1 MPSQDSPIL
10 RLPIEITGIITSS
23 FTQSDLKNLRLTCLS
38 LSKQVQPRL
47 SRVFLSAN
55 PLNVSVFRAIA
66 DHDRFRHGV
75 SEIVWDD
82 ARLDVAR
89 RALDHDLL
97 SNLPDEELVHDM
109 LATVP
114 EWFYLAYR
122 DNVRVA
128 RNRRGLDADTTE
140 SKARAAELQD
150 MLPLCES
157 WSIYQGLLRQ
167 QHEVIASGADIE
179 AFRYGL
185 ERFPSLR
192 SVRVTPAAH
201 GWLFQPLYR
210 TPMIRQFPRGFNY
223 AIPRG
228 WPVKGVEPVEPTP
241 GARHWHQQEH
251 KDRWRGVCAAMHELA
266 QIKAH
271 RVEELIIDAHGLG
284 TGLDCRI
291 FDSPDSPEYYDLI
304 TFLRQWPQLRRL
316 DLDLHVEGQPVYKWP
331 SFRSGYLR
339 SALSQAAEGLEHIS
353 LGIDGGKSE
362 WYWYDMDNPLMSSE
376 ERMRQHVPLAQIFPH
391 EKWTRL
397 RHFGLSGLW
406 VTTEDLLMLLA
417 ALPQTLKSV
426 ELSFLWFL
434 GPRSIVNYRSLV
446 YGMRALEWCTRPAAQ
461 QPRVCIG
468 VQHDPLHEIE
478 GRRLWVAK
486 EVNDCIYHGG
496 ENPFTLLGGHMVAF
510 GVGHLVDAFDSSY
523 TRPWLT
529 TEQYAEQGIYKPL
542 PAPGGPPTWLEFA
555 L

>member
-1 MPSQDSPIL
+1 MLPQDSPIL
-10 RLPIEITGIITSS
+10 RLPTEIIGIITSS

-82 ARLDVAR
+82 ARLDVER
-89 RALDHDLL
+89 RVQDIDFLL
-97 SNLPDEELVHDM
+97 EVEPDPAVGGCNHVPCN
-109 LATVP
+109 ATSVP
-114 EWFYLAYR
+114 STSVPAWFFIACR
-122 DNVRVA
+122 DNVKMA
-128 RNRRGLDADTTE
+128 RTRQGYDADTTE

-150 MLPLCES
+150 MLPVCTS
-157 WSIYQGLLRQ
+157 WSVYQGLLGQ
-167 QHEVIASGADIE
+167 QHKVIASGADIE

-185 ERFPSLR
+185 KRFPSLR

-201 GWLFQPLYR
+201 GWLLQPLYR

-228 WPVKGVEPVEPTP
+228 WPVKGVEPVKPSP
-241 GARHWHQQEH
+241 GAWRWDKQEH

-271 RVEELIIDAHGLG
+271 RVEELIIDAHGLE
-284 TGLDCRI
+284 TGLNCRI

-304 TFLRQWPQLRRL
+304 TFLRRWPQLRRL
-316 DLDLHVEGQPVYKWP
+316 DLDLHVENEPLYNWS

-353 LGIDGGKSE
+353 LGIDGGNSE
-362 WYWYDMDNPLMSSE
+362 WSRFMGNYAMMSSE
-376 ERMRQHVPLAQIFPH
+376 GRMKQHVPLAQIFPH

-406 VTTEDLLMLLA
+406 VTAEDLLMLLA

-434 GPRSIVNYRSLV
+434 GPRSIDNYRSLV

-468 VQHDPLHEIE
+468 VQPDPHDGIE

-496 ENPFTLLGGHMVAF
+496 ENPFTQLDGHMVAF
-510 GVGHLVDAFDSSY
+510 GVGHVVDAFDSSY

-529 TEQYAEQGIYKPL
+529 TEQYVEQGIYR
-542 PAPGGPPTWLEFA
+542 
-555 L
+555 